1 MSLAAFQS
9 ALARMV
15 TDVNFRED
23 VRTGG
28 AALSTFELDER
39 ETRRLRS
46 ASADAGLALT
56 GTLVRS
62 FRLGKVLTLLPM
74 TRTLIGDA
82 RLGQEVRC
90 FWAAQPP
97 RSFYAL
103 EEALA
108 FADYLLKRPWD
119 NPFAPEVIGFER
131 ALLELRRVRPA
142 GEKVDPQEITFRHDP
157 RTVLGPLKAG
167 RRPAKRVRTR
177 PFVVK
182 ASLDEHGEVV
192 WE

>member
-15 TDVNFRED
+15 TDINFRED

-28 AALSTFELDER
+28 ALLSTFELDER

-142 GEKVDPQEITFRHDP
+142 GEKVDPQQITFRHDP

>member
-15 TDVNFRED
+15 TDVAFRED

-28 AALSTFELDER
+28 SSLEAFSLDER
-39 ETRRLRS
+39 ETRRLR
-46 ASADAGLALT
+46 AAAADAGLALT

-103 EEALA
+103 EEAIA
-108 FADYLLKRPWD
+108 FADYLLHRPWD
-119 NPFAPEVIGFER
+119 NPYAPEVIGFER
-131 ALLELRRVRPA
+131 ALLELRRVRPQ
-142 GEKVDPQEITFRHDP
+142 GEAPAPQQITFRHDP

-167 RRPAKRVRTR
+167 RRPGKRVRTR

-182 ASLDEHGEVV
+182 ASLDEQGEVV